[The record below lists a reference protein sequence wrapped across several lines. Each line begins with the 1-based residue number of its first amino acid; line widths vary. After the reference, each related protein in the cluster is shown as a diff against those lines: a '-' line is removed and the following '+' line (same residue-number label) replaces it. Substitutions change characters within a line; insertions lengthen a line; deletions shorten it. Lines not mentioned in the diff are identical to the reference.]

1 MFLDEIPTLGVN
13 LQVKLLRVLQ
23 ERVLRRVGGTESIDV
38 DIRLI
43 SATNESLEEAI
54 TEGRFRQDLYYR
66 LNVVSV
72 SVPPLRERREDIPLL
87 ADYFVQLF
95 NERSH
100 KKIDGISTEALNML
114 ERYDWP
120 GNVRELQNAI
130 EGAFSLTDSGLLT
143 PTALPANITSG
154 GQGTSALGPST
165 FANARRDFERL
176 FILERLE
183 RWEGNVSSA
192 AAEAG
197 MHRSSFQRLM
207 RRHDIRS
214 DPYRQ

>member
-1 MFLDEIPTLGVN
+1 VFLDEIPTLGVN

-95 NERSH
+95 NERSR

-130 EGAFSLTDSGLLT
+130 EGAFFLTDSGLLT

-154 GQGTSALGPST
+154 GQGTSAVGPAT
-165 FANARRDFERL
+165 FADARRDFERL
-176 FILERLE
+176 FVLESLE